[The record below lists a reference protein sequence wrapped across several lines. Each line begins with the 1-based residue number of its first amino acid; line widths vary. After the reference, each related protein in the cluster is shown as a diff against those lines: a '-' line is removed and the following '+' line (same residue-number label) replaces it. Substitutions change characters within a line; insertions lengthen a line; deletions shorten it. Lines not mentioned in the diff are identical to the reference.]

1 MPQAM
6 PSVLNWH
13 CVPFA
18 QLSTASL
25 YEVLQLRSA
34 VFVVEQACIF
44 QDLDG
49 QDAHAMHLMGLLE
62 APNKGQKPD
71 GPLVAYAR
79 CFNAGVAYPEASI
92 GRVATH
98 PSVRGSGAGHALI
111 AQALSQMQA
120 LWGEQPVRIVRRRTY
135 KIFMPN
141 MALWPQVT
149 AIQKMALHMFRCCGQ
164 PHKKTIYYIFNSV
177 L

>member
-18 QLSTASL
+18 QLSTTSL

-34 VFVVEQACIF
+34 VFVVEQACVF

-49 QDAHAMHLMGLLE
+49 QDAHAMHLTGLLE
-62 APNKGQKPD
+62 APNKGQKPN
-71 GPLVAYAR
+71 GLLVAYAR
-79 CFNAGVAYPEASI
+79 CFHAGVAYPEASI

-120 LWGEQPVRIVRRRTY
+120 LWGEQPVRIGAQAHLQNFYAQHGFVATGDGYLEDGIAHVQMLR
-135 KIFMPN
+135 PV
-141 MALWPQVT
+141 P
-149 AIQKMALHMFRCCGQ
+149 
-164 PHKKTIYYIFNSV
+164 
-177 L
+177 